1 MSQPITAISN
11 LTNLQNVQG
20 IHPAWLEAGYGIVPS
35 TPTYYNWQ
43 TLLTDLPTGVT
54 PRQSLDSLPAINA
67 PVTTVSDLTFP
78 RDALPGQFPVQQ
90 AQQPAFAVQL
100 PVQQA
105 QQPVQ
110 QPASAFTGVLPQV
123 PVGATGNG
131 ASAELNQLLNSTG
144 TLTSDIVTQSA
155 MLEQAQ
161 RQVEQQKAALQQQ
174 QQYQTQVTQLQQQN
188 AILLQQVEAL
198 KQQATLPATLTTPL
212 STGSVASSNPYLVGL
227 GNLGSVP
234 FTTTMPSLYSPTFST
249 KGMGLSPSTTVSQA
263 SVLPSTSTDNG
274 TLVSATPSLTATDE
288 KAKKISDGKLTLVDI
303 GVGDYQLDSEAANAF
318 KKANEE
324 VKKQTG
330 EGIVVISAYRSP
342 EHNERV
348 GGAPNSNH
356 TRGNALDLDQSA
368 GNYQKSLQILEANG
382 FKSLRGVTYDKPGS
396 GPQDE
401 ENHLDFVGNK
411 A

>member
-1 MSQPITAISN
+1 LPAQQPI
-11 LTNLQNVQG
+11 
-20 IHPAWLEAGYGIVPS
+20 
-35 TPTYYNWQ
+35 
-43 TLLTDLPTGVT
+43 
-54 PRQSLDSLPAINA
+54 
-67 PVTTVSDLTFP
+67 
-78 RDALPGQFPVQQ
+78 QQ
-90 AQQPAFAVQL
+90 PAQQPALAVQL

-105 QQPVQ
+105 Q

-144 TLTSDIVTQSA
+144 TLASDVVAQSA
-155 MLEQAQ
+155 LLEQAQ
-161 RQVEQQKAALQQQ
+161 KQVEQQKLALQQQ

-188 AILLQQVEAL
+188 AILFQQVEAL
-198 KQQATLPATLTTPL
+198 KQQATLPSTLTTPL
-212 STGSVASSNPYLVGL
+212 STGGVTSSNPYLVGL

-249 KGMGLSPSTTVSQA
+249 KGMGLPPSTTATVSQA
-263 SVLPSTSTDNG
+263 SVSPSTPTGNG

-288 KAKKISDGKLTLVDI
+288 KSKKISDGKLTLVDI
-303 GVGDYQLDSEAANAF
+303 GVGEYQLDSEAANAF

-330 EGIVVISAYRSP
+330 EEIVVISAYRSP

-348 GGAPNSNH
+348 GGSPTSNH
-356 TRGNALDLDQSA
+356 MKGTAIDLDPSA
-368 GNYQKSLQILEANG
+368 SNYQKSLQILEANG
-382 FKSLRGVTYDKPGS
+382 FKSLRGVIYDKPGS